1 MEQLYIVSLIAA
13 FLISFFIYLL
23 IRINKH
29 TTRDNVGPSSPATL
43 IEEAKPSKKSKP
55 QPKKKP
61 QKQKA
66 SKSNPEHSFYL
77 NGFKGFSSDITD
89 FDIKGNY
96 FGACCAVR
104 FT

>member
-1 MEQLYIVSLIAA
+1 MDQLYIVSLIAA
-13 FLISFFIYLL
+13 LLIPFFIYFL
-23 IRINKH
+23 IKKG
-29 TTRDNVGPSSPATL
+29 TRQDIVPSSPSPN
-43 IEEAKPSKKSKP
+43 IQEAKPSTKSKP

-61 QKQKA
+61 QKLKA
-66 SKSNPEHSFYL
+66 SKSNPEHPFYL

-96 FGACCAVR
+96 FAACCAVR